1 MDTED
6 LKVFVL
12 FFPDYIW
19 TVDCVCIVL
28 GLPVFWRVL
37 MCSCHNRVSG
47 PSHERI
53 VTVLD
58 SLQFYIQMDC
68 LNASIVTNILL
79 FTSLII
85 GSSKVCLFRRRFLQ
99 AFG

>member
-1 MDTED
+1 M
-6 LKVFVL
+6 
-12 FFPDYIW
+12 
-19 TVDCVCIVL
+19 DCVCIVL

-47 PSHERI
+47 PSHKRI

-58 SLQFYIQMDC
+58 SLQFYIEMDC
-68 LNASIVTNILL
+68 LNASIVTNIFL
-79 FTSLII
+79 FTSLI
-85 GSSKVCLFRRRFLQ
+85 GSSKVCLFRRRVLQ